1 MPVGLRSRSRQKPA
15 LGSKLTFPAS
25 DLACLPCYR
34 FQMHG
39 IIQAYLDTFKFALLW
54 LGALVPASIAAQL
67 LGRGIA
73 GIFNWDDQIPMAV
86 CFFAAL
92 ALEVW
97 AYDRYCQWQYLR
109 SIR

>member
-39 IIQAYLDTFKFALLW
+39 IMQACLDTFKFALLW
-54 LGALVPASIAAQL
+54 LGALVPTCIAAQL